1 MRPFGVED
9 STCAFPTARTVV
21 QRIRSTSS
29 INTPKAVRIADVPT
43 TAWMVRMIFPTARYS
58 VFSRNSVTVR
68 YVSKAV
74 HIAASTNKAASIHN
88 AGAALLTVFFISSP
102 LAV

>member
-29 INTPKAVRIADVPT
+29 INAPKAVRIADVPT
-43 TAWMVRMIFPTARYS
+43 TAWMVRMILPTVRYS
-58 VFSRNSVTVR
+58 VFSRNSVTVQ

-74 HIAASTNKAASIHN
+74 HTNKAASIHN